1 MTVAELAVGTAV
13 PALSSDT
20 VAEIVEDAIST
31 FAVSGRRVLMVVPDR
46 TRSGPLAQ
54 LRSLV
59 TSALARH
66 RAASTTWLVAL
77 GTHRPLDD
85 AELSAHLGMEV
96 RDGMGVDGSSV
107 RNHRF
112 DDPGALA
119 NFGTLDA
126 ALIAQ
131 LSGGRLREPV
141 AINANAAIRDHDLAI
156 VLGPVFPHEVVGFSG
171 ANKYFFPGISGR
183 EMIDRSHWL
192 GALITSREII
202 GTLPTTPVRAMI
214 DAAAAAL
221 PIERRCLAMVVR
233 PSAAEHVDPSESGLS
248 GLFAGTCEEA
258 FAAASACSAGVH
270 VRYVPAPYRRVVSL
284 MARRYEDMWTA
295 AKGMYKVE
303 PIVADG
309 GEVIIVAPHI
319 REFST
324 VHGATLELIG
334 YHCRDYFLGQW
345 DRFSSVAPSVLA
357 HSTHLRGQGSYD
369 VATGREQD
377 RIDVVL
383 ATGISP
389 ERCSAMNLG
398 YRDPAS
404 LDLEALAADPETL
417 VVPDAG
423 EMLFRLEG
431 ER

>member
-1 MTVAELAVGTAV
+1 MTVAEVAVGTTV
-13 PALSSDT
+13 PALSSDA
-20 VAEIVEDAIST
+20 VAEIVEDAISA

-46 TRSGPLAQ
+46 TRSGPLAMM
-54 LRSLV
+54 RALV
-59 TSALARH
+59 GDALARH
-66 RAASTTWLVAL
+66 GAASITWLVAL
-77 GTHRPLDD
+77 GTHRGLDD

-96 RDGMGVDGSSV
+96 RDGLGADGSSV

-112 DDPGALA
+112 DDPGALTH
-119 NFGTLDA
+119 FGTLDA
-126 ALIAQ
+126 GVIAE
-131 LSGGRLREPV
+131 LSGGRLSEPV
-141 AINANAAIRDHDLAI
+141 AIRANAAIGDHDLAI

-171 ANKYFFPGISGR
+171 GNKYFFPGISGR

-202 GTLPTTPVRAMI
+202 GTLGTTPVRAMI
-214 DAAAAAL
+214 NAAAEAL

-233 PSAAEHVDPSESGLS
+233 PSAAEEAEPSQSGLS

-295 AKGMYKVE
+295 AKGMYKLE
-303 PIVADG
+303 PVVADG
-309 GEVIIVAPHI
+309 GEVILVAPHI
-319 REFST
+319 RDFSS
-324 VHGATLELIG
+324 VHGDELERVG

-345 DRFSSVAPSVLA
+345 DRFSSVSTSVLA
-357 HSTHLRGQGSYD
+357 HSTHLRGQGSFD
-369 VATGREQD
+369 SATGREED

-383 ATGISP
+383 ATAISR
-389 ERCSAMNLG
+389 ERCAAMNLG

-404 LDLEALAADPETL
+404 LDLEALAADPQTL

-423 EMLFRLEG
+423 EILFRLEG
-431 ER
+431 EA